1 MRYVLLI
8 PTILSLLYI
17 RTKAETLETVAQW
30 QLLDFALPY
39 DRGFLDQY
47 QQENIVLTGIEI
59 SWDRIFVSMPRLRAG
74 VPATLSF
81 FSRREPL
88 GSSPKLQAYPSWDWH
103 GAGKGEI
110 NCTKL
115 ISVYRTRIDSCDR
128 LWVVDAG
135 VMTSVDDFMPICPP
149 KVVVFDLKTN
159 QVVRHVTFPR
169 EVLRPDSLLTNFV
182 IDEVSAKTCDD
193 VFLYITDT
201 LGPGI
206 LVFDA
211 ARDRS
216 WSLLHASML
225 PNPDEATYKIGSV
238 TFEFLDGI
246 VGIAFSPRLRTVY
259 YQPLATDRIYS
270 VSTSALQAGPL
281 SLGQQLPVTTI
292 GRKSSQGLPL
302 AVNPQDDTILF
313 APLTET
319 AIASWQPRTN
329 QQRILAYSPE
339 ELQFTAEILW
349 AKRDNGNYWV
359 MSSRFHKF
367 FLRQIDTRQ
376 INIRIMRIKTD
387 NQALNPF
394 FNQQIDPYFSLNFY
408 NNTLGF

>member
-1 MRYVLLI
+1 MRYALFL
-8 PTILSLLYI
+8 PTILSFLYA
-17 RTKAETLETVAQW
+17 RMKAEMLETVAQW

-59 SWDRIFVSMPRLRAG
+59 AWDRVFVSTPRLRAG

-81 FSRREPL
+81 FSRRAPL
-88 GSSPKLQAYPSWDWH
+88 GSSPQLQAYPSWDWH

-115 ISVYRTRIDSCDR
+115 ISVYRTRLDSCDR

-135 VMTSVDDFMPICPP
+135 VMTSIDDFMPVCPP
-149 KVVVFDLKTN
+149 KIVVFDLKTN

-169 EVLRPDSLLTNFV
+169 GVLRPDTLLTNFV

-193 VFLYITDT
+193 AFLYITDT

-206 LVFDA
+206 VVFDGV
-211 ARDRS
+211 RDRS
-216 WSLLHASML
+216 WRVVHASMF
-225 PNPDEATYKIGSV
+225 PNPDEATYKIGSD

-246 VGIAFSPRLRTVY
+246 IGITFSPRLRTVY
-259 YQPLATDRIYS
+259 YQPLATDRVFS

-281 SLGQQLPVTTI
+281 SLGQQLPVTMV
-292 GRKSSQGLPL
+292 GRKSSQGLAL
-302 AVNPQDDTILF
+302 AVNPRDDTIVF
-313 APLTET
+313 APFTET

-329 QQRILAYSPE
+329 RQRILAYSPE
-339 ELQFTAEILW
+339 ELQFTAEIIW

-359 MSSRFHKF
+359 MSSKFHKF
-367 FLRQIDTRQ
+367 FLKQVDTRQ
-376 INIRIMRIKTD
+376 INIRIMRIRTND
-387 NQALNPF
+387 QALNPS
-394 FNQQIDPYFSLNFY
+394 FNQQIDPYFSLHYY